1 MVTPVLRELIVS
13 GCLMPLEPQHDKP
26 RLQDALLLLGASAV
40 CAGLFYFFIGKLAE
54 SLFYGALVGCALAAI
69 GVEFVKFVRSYRA
82 EHGESRVGP
91 AVLSLVTQAFRI
103 GFLSTFSKILKELF
117 KLLGVKIVVS
127 IVIAASAWF
136 ALSGHSPF

>member
-117 KLLGVKIVVS
+117 NLLGVKIVVS

-136 ALSGHSPF
+136 ALSGRGPF

>member
-136 ALSGHSPF
+136 ALSGRGPF

>member
-26 RLQDALLLLGASAV
+26 RQQDALLLLGASAV

-117 KLLGVKIVVS
+117 NLLGVKIVVS

-136 ALSGHSPF
+136 ALSGRGPF